1 MSKPNSNSLLA
12 RFSPRARW
20 MRLGLALSLAGAP
33 VLMTSGCSE
42 RSGRKKASAKKK
54 GKRASVDDKAKDA
67 KAKDA
72 KAKAADTKKPKVEP
86 AKTKAAPGLE

>member
-72 KAKAADTKKPKVEP
+72 KAADTKKPKVEP